1 MIQEKYDPVLGQDIV
16 IQEIDVPKEEQSSVV
31 PRKFLGKKTFVDT
44 KYLVVQKKHLKQK
57 KG

>member
-44 KYLVVQKKHLKQK
+44 KYLAVKKKHLKQK